1 MTKLIVI
8 KIGGQA
14 ISQLSTTFFDQIAQW
29 YQQHY
34 QILIVH
40 GGGPMI
46 NRLTT
51 QLALPVHKV
60 NGLPL

>member
-40 GGGPMI
+40 GWGA
-46 NRLTT
+46 NDQSTDDSACFAR
-51 QLALPVHKV
+51 A
-60 NGLPL
+60 